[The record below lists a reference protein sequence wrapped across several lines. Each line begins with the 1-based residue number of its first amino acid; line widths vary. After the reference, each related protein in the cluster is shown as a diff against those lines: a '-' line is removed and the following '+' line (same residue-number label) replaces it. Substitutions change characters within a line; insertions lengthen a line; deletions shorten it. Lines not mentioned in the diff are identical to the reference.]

1 MLSYSRIP
9 MVRGQIENLPS
20 FRSFIIR
27 HRVAAKDPLN
37 NKLYNSGESE
47 VQSALRGESV

>member
-1 MLSYSRIP
+1 MINNK
-9 MVRGQIENLPS
+9 I
-20 FRSFIIR
+20 
-27 HRVAAKDPLN
+27 KDPLN